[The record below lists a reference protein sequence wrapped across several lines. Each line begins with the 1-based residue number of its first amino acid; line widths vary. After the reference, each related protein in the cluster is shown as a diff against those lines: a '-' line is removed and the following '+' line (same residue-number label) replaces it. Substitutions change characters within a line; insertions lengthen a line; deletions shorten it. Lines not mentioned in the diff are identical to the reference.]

1 MLSSNSTL
9 RAETLAANTSNG
21 VGGVRRDAAEGQ
33 IARHNFGHA
42 AAQAFGHFGRDAA
55 GQREAAKVAS
65 GHGRADAQFG
75 LGIEVAHGFVEHKE
89 EAARVG
95 AQSRR
100 RGEGEIFEVT
110 RVVDRVVQP
119 FDAVVHLTT
128 RHTARQVQ
136 IERLIHLFERRPLRH
151 IVIPAVV
158 LAIDANGFHESAL
171 LIN

>member
-1 MLSSNSTL
+1 MASVVCAVTA
-9 RAETLAANTSNG
+9 AERQIGSPRFRPCGGA
-21 VGGVRRDAAEGQ
+21 GVR
-33 IARHNFGHA
+33 
-42 AAQAFGHFGRDAA
+42 HFGRDAA
-55 GQREAAKVAS
+55 GQREAAEIAPLPRGVP
-65 GHGRADAQFG
+65 DAQFG
-75 LGIEVAHGFVEHKE
+75 LGIEVAHGFVEHEE

-100 RGEGEIFEVT
+100 RSEGEIFEVA

-158 LAIDANGFHESAL
+158 LAIDANGFHEKEFSQVVRNPRIA
-171 LIN
+171 